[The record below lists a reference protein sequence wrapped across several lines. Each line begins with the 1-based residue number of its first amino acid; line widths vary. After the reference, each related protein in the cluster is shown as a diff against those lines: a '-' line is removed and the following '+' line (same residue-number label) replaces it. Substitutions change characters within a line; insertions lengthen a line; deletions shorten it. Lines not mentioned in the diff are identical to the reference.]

1 MKHILVTWF
10 CLVALCLS
18 MIVPES
24 WQSLA
29 FGVSLACMG
38 PLAVGCDL
46 LTIKPDKQWQHSGVV
61 LLRAFAFVAVGAVLH
76 WNPSPTRS
84 PLFFWIM
91 ALLTQIMVLALLP
104 EKSDRDDH
112 APLRD
117 GMAYVSPISFLFNA
131 QLVLSWWRMDRASF
145 AHHDTSFSSLGWF
158 SSSPHLSLEMALGS
172 ALMYGVWKSLLWYNL
187 SAKPFSQ
194 GQHRSYWTRLRQSSG
209 PTRLWAEVR
218 QYLSGADPSCSP
230 AMLDHMVANVPFDA
244 LRAYFIVQPKSHRDD
259 VQAAYDRLTHAVQKR
274 IAQLDPRT
282 VPVFALYGNDWPSL
296 LGMFERLDDAPAET
310 YALPI

>member
-1 MKHILVTWF
+1 M
-10 CLVALCLS
+10 
-18 MIVPES
+18 MVPPD

-38 PLAVGCDL
+38 PLAVGFDL
-46 LTIKPDKQWQHSGVV
+46 LTIKPAAQWQHSGVV

-76 WNPSPTRS
+76 WDPSPTRS
-84 PLFFWIM
+84 PIFFWIM
-91 ALLTQIMVLALLP
+91 ALITQIMVLALLP

-112 APLRD
+112 TPLRD

-145 AHHDTSFSSLGWF
+145 AHHDTSLSFLGWF

-172 ALMYGVWKSLLWYNL
+172 ALMYGAWKSLLWYNL

-194 GQHRSYWTRLRQSSG
+194 GQHRSYWSHLLEHSG
-209 PTRLWAEVR
+209 PSRLWTQMR
-218 QYLSGADPSCSP
+218 DYLDGTDPSCSP
-230 AMLDHMVANVPFDA
+230 AMLDRMVANLPMDA
-244 LRAYFIVQPKSHRDD
+244 LCIYFSEQPKSHRDD

-282 VPVFALYGNDWPSL
+282 VPVFALYGNDWPAL
-296 LGMFERLDDAPAET
+296 LGLFERLDEPASES
-310 YALPI
+310 YVLPF